1 MDLLFVFLLT
11 FIFTWI
17 GIKVCDPHLFV
28 TFIGNWILPPWLS
41 PVAFKFHIII
51 IIRNQTFHPSII
63 LRYLYFTLFI
73 LFLTIRHHQVWSVR
87 RHSMLSSQSF
97 SQLEV
102 IFFIIYFSLL
112 LPCCLFNFYLFFVLS
127 NQEQDVIW
135 KRYSSS
141 FHCYFLSACLNF
153 IHFVWVL
160 CFFTKSGAG
169 LVFTGCNS
177 IPIKKQW
184 LSKKYFVLLWNFH
197 FVCLKNCF
205 RIYIFIKGAC
215 FHPF

>member
-1 MDLLFVFLLT
+1 
-11 FIFTWI
+11 
-17 GIKVCDPHLFV
+17 
-28 TFIGNWILPPWLS
+28 
-41 PVAFKFHIII
+41 
-51 IIRNQTFHPSII
+51 
-63 LRYLYFTLFI
+63 
-73 LFLTIRHHQVWSVR
+73 
-87 RHSMLSSQSF
+87 MLSSQSF

-141 FHCYFLSACLNF
+141 FHCYF
-153 IHFVWVL
+153 FVSLFKLYSFCVSSL
-160 CFFTKSGAG
+160 FFTKSGAG

-184 LSKKYFVLLWNFH
+184 FSKKYFVLLWNFH
-197 FVCLKNCF
+197 FFCLKNCF
-205 RIYIFIKGAC
+205 RKYIFIKGAC